1 MYKRSVDVCPY
12 SLATE
17 LARSVGAGLEFQL
30 LEGLKQDDKKV
41 KTILGISVRPCPK
54 KLKKKKVGVS
64 LSGSFISSM
73 KERKRKGKKTV
84 ELSID
89 LRGATEGCYE
99 SPSYAAGKFP
109 D

>member
-1 MYKRSVDVCPY
+1 MYKRSIDVCPY

-54 KLKKKKVGVS
+54 KLKKKKIGVS
-64 LSGSFISSM
+64 LSDSFNLQY
-73 KERKRKGKKTV
+73 ERKKRERK
-84 ELSID
+84 EDSRALH
-89 LRGATEGCYE
+89 
-99 SPSYAAGKFP
+99 
-109 D
+109 

>member
-1 MYKRSVDVCPY
+1 MYKRSIDVCPY

-54 KLKKKKVGVS
+54 KLKKKIGVS
-64 LSGSFISSM
+64 LSDSFNLQY
-73 KERKRKGKKTV
+73 ERKKRERK
-84 ELSID
+84 EDSRALH
-89 LRGATEGCYE
+89 
-99 SPSYAAGKFP
+99 
-109 D
+109 

>member
-1 MYKRSVDVCPY
+1 MYKRSIDVCPY

-54 KLKKKKVGVS
+54 KLKKKIGVS
-64 LSGSFISSM
+64 LSGSFNLQY
-73 KERKRKGKKTV
+73 ERKKRERK
-84 ELSID
+84 EDSRALH
-89 LRGATEGCYE
+89 
-99 SPSYAAGKFP
+99 
-109 D
+109 